1 MTRVALL
8 KCEDYDSLLIREKML
23 KALNLIGLEPGIF
36 AGKKVVIKPNLLSAS
51 APEKSVV
58 THPEFFRAALR
69 MVRDHGGT
77 PLLCESPG
85 FQPLAKVMK
94 KTGYDRIAEEEGCEV
109 ADPRSTALLFCDGP
123 CRYKRFEISSAVFD
137 ADIILNLPKFKTH
150 GLTYVTGAVKN
161 LFGLIYGLN
170 KSQWHMKA
178 PSKEEFSE
186 FLLDYY
192 SALLNGFE
200 KRKVFIHLMDAVM
213 GMEGEGPGVAGTPRK
228 IGAILAGE
236 DAVSVDAVA
245 TRLVGLRPKEVLTV
259 TLGEKRGVG
268 VGSLERIDLQGA
280 GLDEFQVRDYVP
292 SKASGR
298 SPVSRWPLN
307 TKVFKDLLVEK
318 PVPSRER
325 CTLCYQCKAI
335 CPGGAI
341 GESKGESGIP
351 CYDYDKC
358 IRCYCCMEIC
368 PEAAIGLKRGK
379 LQWLLGKWTN

>member
-1 MTRVALL
+1 MARVALL
-8 KCEDYDSLLIREKML
+8 KCEDYDSLLIRGKMVE
-23 KALNLIGLEPGIF
+23 ALDLIGLEPGIF
-36 AGKKVVIKPNLLSAS
+36 AGKRVVIKPNLLSAT

-58 THPEFFRAALR
+58 THPEFFRAAVR
-69 MVRDHGGT
+69 MVRHHGGK
-77 PLLCESPG
+77 PILCESPG

-94 KTGYDRIAEEEGCEV
+94 KAGYDRIAEEEGCEI
-109 ADPRSTALLFCDGP
+109 ADPRATGVLFYDGP
-123 CRYKRFEISSAVFD
+123 CRFKRFEISSAVFD
-137 ADIILNLPKFKTH
+137 ADFILNLPKFKTH
-150 GLTYVTGAVKN
+150 ALTYITGAVKN

-170 KSQWHMKA
+170 KAQWHLKA
-178 PSKEEFSE
+178 RSKEEFSG

-192 SALLNGFE
+192 SALLGGFE
-200 KRKVFIHLMDAVM
+200 KPKVFIHLMDAIM
-213 GMEGEGPGVAGTPRK
+213 GMEGEGPGVTGTPRK
-228 IGAILAGE
+228 IGAILAGQ

-245 TRLVGLRPKEVLTV
+245 TRVVGLRLKEVLTV
-259 TLGEKRGVG
+259 TLGDKRELGTG
-268 VGSLERIDLQGA
+268 AFDRIDIEGA

-292 SKASGR
+292 SKAIGR
-298 SPVSRWPLN
+298 SPGSRWPLS

-341 GESKGESGIP
+341 SESKGESGIP
-351 CYDYDKC
+351 RYDYDKC

-379 LQWLLGKWTN
+379 LQWLVSKWTK

>member
-1 MTRVALL
+1 MSRVALL
-8 KCEDYDSLLIREKML
+8 KCEDYDPLWIRDKML
-23 KALNLIGLEPGIF
+23 EALSLIGLEPEIF
-36 AGKKVVIKPNLLSAS
+36 MGKRVVIKPNLLSAS

-69 MVRDHGGT
+69 IVRDHGGA
-77 PLLCESPG
+77 PVLCESPG
-85 FQPLAKVMK
+85 FQPLSKVMK
-94 KTGYDRIAEEEGCEV
+94 KAGYDRVVEEEGCEV
-109 ADPRSTALLFCDGP
+109 ADPRQTAVLFSDGLS
-123 CRYKRFEISSAVFD
+123 RFKRFEISSAVFD
-137 ADIILNLPKFKTH
+137 ADLIVNLPKFKTH
-150 GLTYVTGAVKN
+150 GLTTITGAVKN

-170 KSQWHMKA
+170 KSKWHLKA
-178 PSKEEFSE
+178 PSKEEFSD

-192 SALLNGFE
+192 SALLRGFE
-200 KRKVFIHLMDAVM
+200 KPKVFIHLMDAIV
-213 GMEGEGPGVAGTPRK
+213 GLEGEGPGVAGTPRK
-228 IGAILAGE
+228 IGALLAGQ

-245 TRLVGLRPKEVLTV
+245 TRVVGLPVKEVLTV
-259 TLGEKRGVG
+259 TLGEKRGIG
-268 VGSLERIDLQGA
+268 TGALERIEIQGA
-280 GLDEFQVRDYVP
+280 GLDSLRVRDYVS

-298 SPVSRWPLN
+298 TPVSAWPLS
-307 TKVFKDLLVEK
+307 TKLFKDLLVEK

-341 GESKGESGIP
+341 SESRGDSGIP

-379 LQWLLGKWTN
+379 LQWLVSKWSN